1 MMFFLFHT
9 GEAVRFSV
17 KVLNDSARSLAPVF
31 YLGEK
36 QTFAA
41 RSKRI
46 VHTSN
51 ILFESADCVPARSSR
66 TITTVLGVPPELPPT
81 FFNCS
86 LMKLEYRLKVY

>member
-1 MMFFLFHT
+1 MFFLFYT

-17 KVLNDSARSLAPVF
+17 KVLNDSAQSLAPIF

-41 RSKRI
+41 QSKRI

-51 ILFESADCVPARSSR
+51 ILFESADCVPARSSQ
-66 TITTVLGVPPELPPT
+66 TTTTVLSIPPDLPPT